1 MNSILKGRPGTM
13 LRAVSQSHQFADSKQ
28 PLRICGEKGCLGL
41 SLPETPLMWESLST
55 GSALF
60 ISWMVSVLSKCKL
73 VHYLILKYTVR
84 LVGR

>member
-1 MNSILKGRPGTM
+1 
-13 LRAVSQSHQFADSKQ
+13 
-28 PLRICGEKGCLGL
+28 
-41 SLPETPLMWESLST
+41 MWESLST